1 VPFFVSPDSILLSAF
16 AAALYGSA
24 DFCGGLATRRSSV
37 VPVMILSQFAGLVAL
52 LPVLPLLPSASAS
65 TADLAWGAIGGSA
78 LAVGLTLL
86 YRGLAT
92 GKMSVVAP
100 VTAVLSVCVSA
111 LAGFLAGDRLSA
123 SAWAGVALALAAIV
137 LISQDRAS
145 AGVPTGRSARALG
158 LALTAGALLGLF
170 LIALKK
176 TAPASGLLPLV
187 PARLTAMGVLALFAT
202 FRRLP
207 LRLPRSAIWLA
218 AGGGALDVSANVLYL
233 LAARMGTLTV
243 AATVTSLY
251 PASTIVL
258 ARVILRERL
267 RAAQIAGLVFA
278 AAGIALI
285 TG

>member
-1 VPFFVSPDSILLSAF
+1 MTPDSILLSAF
-16 AAALYGSA
+16 AALLYGSA
-24 DFCGGLATRRSSV
+24 DFCGGMATRRSSV
-37 VPVMILSQFAGLVAL
+37 VPVMILSQLSGLIAL
-52 LPVLPLLPSASAS
+52 VPVLPLLPPASASA
-65 TADLAWGAIGGSA
+65 ADLAWGAIGGSA
-78 LAVGLTLL
+78 LAAGLTLL

-100 VTAVLSVCVSA
+100 VTAVLSVVVSA
-111 LAGFLAGDRLSA
+111 LAGFLAGDRLST

-170 LIALKK
+170 LIALKQ

-187 PARLTAMGVLALFAT
+187 PARLTAMGVLGLFAA

-207 LRLPRSAIWLA
+207 LRLARNSIWLA
-218 AGGGALDVSANVLYL
+218 AGGGVLDVSANVLYL
-233 LAARMGTLTV
+233 LAARLGTLTV
-243 AATVTSLY
+243 AATLTSLY

-258 ARVILRERL
+258 ARVVLGERL

-285 TG
+285 TL